1 MSPKMIKDLIFP
13 SKHGGALTP
22 RAVQKVLNR
31 ALKASGLKKHAT
43 CYSLRHSFAAHLLEA
58 GVDIRY
64 IQSFL
69 GHARLETTS
78 IYTKVRNPNFLKI
91 KSPL

>member
-1 MSPKMIKDLIFP
+1 MIKDLIFP
-13 SKHGGALTP
+13 SERGGALIP
-22 RAVQKVLNR
+22 RAVQKVFVR
-31 ALKASGLKKHAT
+31 TLKASGLKKHAT
-43 CYSLRHSFAAHLLEA
+43 CYSLRHSFAARLLEA

-64 IQSFL
+64 IQSLL

-78 IYTKVRNPNFLKI
+78 VYTKVRNPNLLKI